1 MGNPETLLET
11 LILSQSDPV
20 IAFHQCR
27 VRVENMFTMESVEE
41 AKIGSDQSIRPAKT
55 WGLPRAVE
63 FGQNVKGEGG
73 RGEGEEESYYKS
85 ALPLLSFIKV

>member
-73 RGEGEEESYYKS
+73 RGEGWKK
-85 ALPLLSFIKV
+85 AIINLPFPC

>member
-1 MGNPETLLET
+1 M
-11 LILSQSDPV
+11 
-20 IAFHQCR
+20 
-27 VRVENMFTMESVEE
+27 RVENMFIIEPVEE

-73 RGEGEEESYYKS
+73 VERK
-85 ALPLLSFIKV
+85 LL